1 MTTTPTNRFLT
12 NALRM
17 TCCAAVLTA
26 CSAWATVVNWQLS
39 PIGENASIGATK
51 DLSQP
56 GYTSTVRGLDG
67 TAGTDASGQLLFK
80 RAPQNAAATLADALN
95 RNPQTRVTQES
106 QPVLSHDSDQ
116 ISTGSTQPADSFLI
130 VDSQPQPV
138 LQSGGALAHAFD
150 EEFVSVPTVQF
161 SSMTAGPKDGSGTSM
176 AAVSTDPAPVP
187 EMSALFPIIG
197 LIAAVSCTRIL
208 RRRRAAQMSAPRSL
222 A

>member
-1 MTTTPTNRFLT
+1 MTTSPTNRFLT
-12 NALRM
+12 KALRI

-39 PIGENASIGATK
+39 PIGENATLATK

-56 GYTSTVRGLDG
+56 GYTSTARGVDAA
-67 TAGTDASGQLLFK
+67 AGTDASGQLLLK
-80 RAPQNAAATLADALN
+80 RAPQNAAASLADALN
-95 RNPQTRVTQES
+95 QNPQTRATEES
-106 QPVLSHDSDQ
+106 QPVLTHDSDQ

-161 SSMTAGPKDGSGTSM
+161 SSMTAGPKDSSGTSM

>member
-1 MTTTPTNRFLT
+1 MTTSPTNRFLT
-12 NALRM
+12 QALRL
-17 TCCAAVLTA
+17 TSCAAVLTA
-26 CSAWATVVNWQLS
+26 CSAWASVVNWQLS
-39 PIGENASIGATK
+39 PIGENASVGATK

-56 GYTSTVRGLDG
+56 GYTSTVRGVDAA
-67 TAGTDASGQLLFK
+67 AGTDASGQMLLK
-80 RAPQNAAATLADALN
+80 RAPQNAATTLADALN
-95 RNPQTRVTQES
+95 RNPQTRATEEPSAV
-106 QPVLSHDSDQ
+106 SHDSDQ
-116 ISTGSTQPADSFLI
+116 ISTGGTQPDSFLI

-161 SSMTAGPKDGSGTSM
+161 SSMTAGPKDSSGISM
-176 AAVSTDPAPVP
+176 TAVSTDPAPVP

-208 RRRRAAQMSAPRSL
+208 RRRRAAQMSAPRSV